1 MLYSKYYLV
10 IRLQSSRPRPIQ
22 LKNGSR
28 NPEIVGNTKMPDQ
41 LRHDDEVFFKLFATP
56 SKKASRGWRYG
67 SIRVEPGN
75 HT

>member
-1 MLYSKYYLV
+1 
-10 IRLQSSRPRPIQ
+10 
-22 LKNGSR
+22 
-28 NPEIVGNTKMPDQ
+28 MPDQ